1 MNELH
6 NLLET
11 SRGPEARQ
19 REGAL
24 EVSVFLI
31 LSGAC
36 YSVRRKNRQNNGYF
50 SNLRECA
57 IEASRASRS
66 DVIEDRGAIEASR
79 SDAPGDRSIAKRC
92 SRGIADDD
100 APGGVSVGAKRRSP
114 PRASSSSDCR
124 CPPVL
129 YCSPHAPASFISS
142 LGFLIIQ
149 LKWIKPIMKNKLIC

>member
-1 MNELH
+1 M
-6 NLLET
+6 LET

-36 YSVRRKNRQNNGYF
+36 YSVRRKKIKVTVTFRNFENVR
-50 SNLRECA
+50 SKIAERSKHREHR
-57 IEASRASRS
+57 EAMRS
-66 DVIEDRGAIEASR
+66 KIAKRCY
-79 SDAPGDRSIAKRC
+79 RSIAKRC

-129 YCSPHAPASFISS
+129 YCSPHASASTFIRLAGTATS
-142 LGFLIIQ
+142 
-149 LKWIKPIMKNKLIC
+149 